1 MRLKLCFGPQKPILT
16 IVIKVM
22 KVDIIKE
29 FKVKG
34 EYVTLSQF
42 LKEESIISSGGQAK
56 WYLQDNPVLFNGTKE
71 NRRGKKIR
79 PGDQIEVDHETY
91 QFR

>member
-1 MRLKLCFGPQKPILT
+1 
-16 IVIKVM
+16 M

-29 FKVKG
+29 FRVKG

-42 LKEESIISSGGQAK
+42 LKEESYISSGGQAK
-56 WYLQDNPVLFNGTKE
+56 WYLQENLVLLNGVKE

-79 PGDQIEVDHETY
+79 PGDELEVAQELY
-91 QFR
+91 EFR